1 MSNTNQAKRN
11 RLTVFGVSNIP
22 MWGMG
27 HKGGMPSVY
36 WSQKGFVLEG
46 HDVHLLVPSEVPRDQ
61 TEDEGIHIHYFTVPF
76 RRLDAKNIWLH
87 RVSVKIYWCAF
98 LFFAARAAMKIAK
111 EIKPDIVYGHTSY
124 GAPVAWLIAKR
135 FGVPNITRLYGTFL
149 FPILNNTIRLIGK
162 CEEVIA
168 FKIPSSYLIVT
179 DDGTY
184 GNRVAKHLKVPD
196 EKVIFWRNGV
206 NRYLNPRFDI
216 DELKLSLGL
225 RADQR
230 LVLTAS
236 RLAEWKKVD
245 RLINA
250 IPEVVSEMPDVMFV
264 ILGDGPEKAKLIN
277 LAETLGVTQYLNF
290 KGDVSQE
297 IVAKYMNAADVF
309 VSLFD
314 LSNVS
319 NAVQEAMACGKCVL
333 ALNSGDT
340 STLVEHKQTG
350 MLLELNQIPQL
361 PAILKSLLKDEN
373 LRRQLGD
380 NASKFANVHMPV
392 WEVRAQ
398 NEVKLVEGLVQRGN
412 LRIVTS
418 G

>member
-1 MSNTNQAKRN
+1 
-11 RLTVFGVSNIP
+11 
-22 MWGMG
+22 
-27 HKGGMPSVY
+27 
-36 WSQKGFVLEG
+36 
-46 HDVHLLVPSEVPRDQ
+46 
-61 TEDEGIHIHYFTVPF
+61 
-76 RRLDAKNIWLH
+76 
-87 RVSVKIYWCAF
+87 
-98 LFFAARAAMKIAK
+98 
-111 EIKPDIVYGHTSY
+111 
-124 GAPVAWLIAKR
+124 
-135 FGVPNITRLYGTFL
+135 
-149 FPILNNTIRLIGK
+149 
-162 CEEVIA
+162 
-168 FKIPSSYLIVT
+168 
-179 DDGTY
+179 
-184 GNRVAKHLKVPD
+184 
-196 EKVIFWRNGV
+196 
-206 NRYLNPRFDI
+206 
-216 DELKLSLGL
+216 
-225 RADQR
+225 
-230 LVLTAS
+230 
-236 RLAEWKKVD
+236 
-245 RLINA
+245 
-250 IPEVVSEMPDVMFV
+250 MPDVMFV